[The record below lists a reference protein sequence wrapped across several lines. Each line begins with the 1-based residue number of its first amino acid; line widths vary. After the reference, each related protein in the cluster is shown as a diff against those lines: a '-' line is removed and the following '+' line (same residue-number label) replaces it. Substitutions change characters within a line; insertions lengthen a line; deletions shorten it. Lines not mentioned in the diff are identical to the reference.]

1 MLKIL
6 LLKQSNLM
14 NPNRYLDS
22 PYLMFAKY
30 NALGGTGTTLILTY
44 IFYLSRK
51 QIKSYGAP
59 MDVNR

>member
-14 NPNRYLDS
+14 NSNRDLDS

-30 NALGGTGTTLILTY
+30 NALGGTGTTLILAC

-51 QIKSYGAP
+51 ADKVIWCSYGCE
-59 MDVNR
+59 